1 MVRKGAGKGLA
12 LLPTE
17 GGPFL
22 HKARWRSKN
31 HNACQP
37 LERSLRL
44 HGRDHRKRL
53 PLTLTASKAKK
64 SRSSPRNWVN
74 KGRLLLGRGG
84 PPRRDSSPQPPPAQA
99 KLAHPTRGLPPR
111 RLVQVACCPNLPLA
125 AQEKA
130 AGSHADH
137 EGVEQEVVH
146 EELEEVAEPRV
157 PNPGVQVV
165 ALLKEAVPPIVDP
178 TQEGEGVVGMT
189 FGCGPTAAEDQ
200 EEQEQ
205 EEFAPQPGSSGPGA
219 PVGGPLMRPKWYPG
233 DEFLDESHGATPKR
247 CSLDGS
253 TEANK
258 VHKFCGISDLQS
270 RGSSKISYRAP
281 SSPFCTSVVL

>member
-64 SRSSPRNWVN
+64 SRSSPQNWVN

-84 PPRRDSSPQPPPAQA
+84 PQGEIPLLNRLQRRPSLHTLQGACRHGDLSKLLAVPTSRSQHRRRQQRSLHRSREAAAQA
-99 KLAHPTRGLPPR
+99 HRWE
-111 RLVQVACCPNLPLA
+111 VHSC
-125 AQEKA
+125 AQ
-130 AGSHADH
+130 
-137 EGVEQEVVH
+137 
-146 EELEEVAEPRV
+146 
-157 PNPGVQVV
+157 
-165 ALLKEAVPPIVDP
+165 
-178 TQEGEGVVGMT
+178 
-189 FGCGPTAAEDQ
+189 
-200 EEQEQ
+200 
-205 EEFAPQPGSSGPGA
+205 
-219 PVGGPLMRPKWYPG
+219 WYPG
-233 DEFLDESHGATPKR
+233 DEFLGESQGAGP
-247 CSLDGS
+247 
-253 TEANK
+253 
-258 VHKFCGISDLQS
+258 SD
-270 RGSSKISYRAP
+270 
-281 SSPFCTSVVL
+281 SVAARSGRPTTKTLPTWRPQRQQ